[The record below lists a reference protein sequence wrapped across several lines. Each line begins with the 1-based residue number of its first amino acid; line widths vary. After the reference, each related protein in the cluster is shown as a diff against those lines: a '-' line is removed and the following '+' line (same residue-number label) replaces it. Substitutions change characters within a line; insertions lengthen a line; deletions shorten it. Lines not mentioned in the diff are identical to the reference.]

1 MLTKKV
7 QVRDGMTRRTLA
19 ASRVLITGASDG
31 IGRALALELGRAGA
45 LLVLN
50 ARREDKL
57 RAVADEVISAG
68 GQAVCTAGDVT
79 AKDTRLAALT
89 AAEQQF
95 GGLDILVNNA
105 GVSAWGAFDQAGE
118 DRLRRIMEVNFFA
131 LAEMTREALI
141 LLRAGRRPLVVNIGS
156 ILGHRALPLQAEY
169 CASKFAVRGL
179 SESLRGE
186 LARLG
191 IDLLLVSPGT
201 TDTEFFEH
209 LLEKTT
215 DMPWGKTRGVPS
227 SYVAAQIVR
236 AMRSGRREIIPSRR
250 GQLLVWL
257 NRLAPGFVDAWIA
270 RYTRDRSK

>member
-1 MLTKKV
+1 
-7 QVRDGMTRRTLA
+7 MTRRTLA
-19 ASRVLITGASDG
+19 ASRVLITGASSG
-31 IGRALALELGRAGA
+31 IGRSLAIELGRARARLA
-45 LLVLN
+45 LT

-57 RAVADEVISAG
+57 RTVADEVIAAG

-79 AKDTRLAALT
+79 AKETRLAALA
-89 AAEQQF
+89 AAEREF

-131 LAEMTREALI
+131 PAEMTREALV
-141 LLRAGRRPLVVNIGS
+141 LLKAGRQPLVVNVGS
-156 ILGHRALPLQAEY
+156 ILGHRAIPLQAEY

-179 SESLRGE
+179 SEALRAE

-201 TDTEFFEH
+201 TETEFFDH
-209 LLEKTT
+209 LIEKTT
-215 DMPWGKTRGVPS
+215 DMPWGKTRGVSS

-257 NRLAPGFVDAWIA
+257 NRLAPRLVDAWIA
-270 RYTRDRSK
+270 RYTK